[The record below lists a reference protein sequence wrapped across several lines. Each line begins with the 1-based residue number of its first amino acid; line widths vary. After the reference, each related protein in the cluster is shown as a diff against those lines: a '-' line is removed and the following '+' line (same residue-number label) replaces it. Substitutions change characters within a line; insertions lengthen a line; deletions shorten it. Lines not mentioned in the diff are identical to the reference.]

1 MKLRSFVVV
10 AWVGALAG
18 VAWGAG
24 DTGAGIADMRV
35 DRGAARRV
43 KVGAPDRE
51 RGGVQAVV
59 DERPPAIDP
68 GSLPPANSCD
78 FIGFSRGE
86 SVNGAYGGGA
96 SSGGVART
104 NLGVTFAG
112 ASVLNA
118 WNGCCSPDDSIAYA
132 PAGSIVMSSSNGSFW
147 RGIEFHHSSLVGLT
161 VETYAGVNAG
171 GAVLQTFSVPANLL
185 ANATYSTWTLR
196 QIQFDTVAKSVK
208 ISGTANRWGIDAV
221 KITAGCPAP
230 TSGSDDCNGNGQS
243 DACEIA
249 TGLVQDCNGNGV
261 PDSCDIAGRPSD
273 IRVSF
278 EEFRGQNGAVIGSQY
293 ANLLFEAI
301 PGGASWTALDA
312 TSGLYN
318 VSGWDCDAGSGQL
331 YGNGSYWLCG
341 YVGAWCGTNSA
352 GGSIRVLGAGATYFQ
367 VAYSAGTPLNLIAY
381 DAIGNQIDID
391 TKPANTRV
399 NGNASGPGTLRV
411 EAPAGTRIARV
422 VVRDSGN
429 MWVIDSISTDA
440 GGIDP
445 LPDCNTNGI
454 PDSCEIA
461 SGAVADCN
469 SNGIPDSCDIAGGMA
484 DCNGN
489 GALDSCE
496 LASGAAVDQNGNG
509 IPDSCDPFPT
519 LVLTANAAACNA
531 IGSEVDVEARLSGVL
546 NLVVAGQIVLDWDPT
561 KLELVAANPGDAP
574 FASASIVNNAAGQ
587 LVVLTPAAPGGS
599 GTTAPSVVVSRL
611 KFRVLGGSCDGS
623 GTSIGFGSYM
633 GMLETAFTDG
643 VGTSIEPTLVASSGF
658 VVDDGAPV
666 LSNVPADVSV
676 QAYAGENGFALVTLG
691 TPTATDACAPGL
703 TATGVRSDGQA
714 LGAAWP
720 SGTTTVTWSAVD
732 PCGNTTTATTSVT
745 VDPTNTMDL
754 AAEWGSGFAGAG
766 RSLTLNLLGGSGNQS
781 RTQVVSIPA
790 GGSAMFSVTDLPVD
804 TYTCATIEDPA
815 RSLRARVS
823 VSDSG
828 SNWSAASATMVLG
841 DLIND
846 EVIDVLDWG
855 AYIVLNPNADLNAD
869 GFINSGDGNIIL
881 ANFGRRGDTGCTPT
895 FTGPRDPILAITVAD
910 VISMGLPE
918 LAGAD
923 LNGDGWIDQADIDL
937 GR

>member
-1 MKLRSFVVV
+1 
-10 AWVGALAG
+10 
-18 VAWGAG
+18 
-24 DTGAGIADMRV
+24 
-35 DRGAARRV
+35 
-43 KVGAPDRE
+43 
-51 RGGVQAVV
+51 
-59 DERPPAIDP
+59 
-68 GSLPPANSCD
+68 
-78 FIGFSRGE
+78 
-86 SVNGAYGGGA
+86 
-96 SSGGVART
+96 
-104 NLGVTFAG
+104 
-112 ASVLNA
+112 
-118 WNGCCSPDDSIAYA
+118 
-132 PAGSIVMSSSNGSFW
+132 
-147 RGIEFHHSSLVGLT
+147 
-161 VETYAGVNAG
+161 
-171 GAVLQTFSVPANLL
+171 
-185 ANATYSTWTLR
+185 
-196 QIQFDTVAKSVK
+196 
-208 ISGTANRWGIDAV
+208 
-221 KITAGCPAP
+221 
-230 TSGSDDCNGNGQS
+230 
-243 DACEIA
+243 
-249 TGLVQDCNGNGV
+249 
-261 PDSCDIAGRPSD
+261 
-273 IRVSF
+273 
-278 EEFRGQNGAVIGSQY
+278 
-293 ANLLFEAI
+293 
-301 PGGASWTALDA
+301 
-312 TSGLYN
+312 
-318 VSGWDCDAGSGQL
+318 
-331 YGNGSYWLCG
+331 
-341 YVGAWCGTNSA
+341 
-352 GGSIRVLGAGATYFQ
+352 
-367 VAYSAGTPLNLIAY
+367 
-381 DAIGNQIDID
+381 
-391 TKPANTRV
+391 
-399 NGNASGPGTLRV
+399 
-411 EAPAGTRIARV
+411 
-422 VVRDSGN
+422 
-429 MWVIDSISTDA
+429 
-440 GGIDP
+440 
-445 LPDCNTNGI
+445 
-454 PDSCEIA
+454 
-461 SGAVADCN
+461 VADCN

-509 IPDSCDPFPT
+509 VPDSCDPFPT

-546 NLVVAGQIVLDWDPT
+546 NLVVAGQMVLDWDPT

-623 GTSIGFGSYM
+623 GTSIGFGSFM

-703 TATGVRSDGQA
+703 TAAGVRSDGQA

-720 SGTTTVTWSAVD
+720 TGTTTVTWSAVD

-869 GFINSGDGNIIL
+869 GSINSGDGNIIL
-881 ANFGRRGDTGCTPT
+881 ANFGRRGDTACVSS
-895 FTGPRDPILAITVAD
+895 FDGPRDPILAITVAD

-923 LNGDGWIDQADIDL
+923 LNGDGWIDQADMDFV
-937 GR
+937 R

>member
-1 MKLRSFVVV
+1 MQVRTFVVV
-10 AWVGALAG
+10 ALSSALAG
-18 VAWGAG
+18 VALGAG
-24 DTGAGIADMRV
+24 DTGAGIADVRS
-35 DRGAARRV
+35 DRTTARRA
-43 KVGAPDRE
+43 KTGAPDRE
-51 RGGVQAVV
+51 RGGALTVL
-59 DERPPAIDP
+59 DERPSPVNP
-68 GSLPPANSCD
+68 STLPPATFCD
-78 FIGFSRGE
+78 FIGFSHGDA
-86 SVNGAYGGGA
+86 VNGAYGGGT

-104 NLGVTFAG
+104 NLGVNFSG
-112 ASVLNA
+112 ASVLNT
-118 WNGCCSPDDSIAYA
+118 WNGCCSPDASIAYA
-132 PAGSIVMSSSNGSFW
+132 PAGSMTMSSSNGAFW
-147 RGIEFHHSSLVGLT
+147 RGIEFHYSAIVPVT
-161 VETYAGVNAG
+161 VETFAGLDAG
-171 GAVLQTFSVPANLL
+171 GGLLQTFSVPANLS
-185 ANATYSTWTLR
+185 TGPYSSWTLR
-196 QIQFDTVAKSVK
+196 QIQFATVAKSVRL
-208 ISGTANRWGIDAV
+208 SGTANRWGIDAM

-249 TGLVQDCNGNGV
+249 TGLVQDCNGNGK
-261 PDSCDIAGRPSD
+261 PDSCDIAGTPP
-273 IRVSF
+273 VP
-278 EEFRGQNGAVIGSQY
+278 GAVQWRVADGGNDHWYAVLGEPKTWAEQAGLANALGAHLVTLTSATENAFVHANFPGRAWLGGFADPNQGCSGSSWKWVTGEPWSFATWAPPEPNY
-293 ANLLFEAI
+293 CDETHLEFSGPYPTRWNNFY
-301 PGGASWTALDA
+301 GASP
-312 TSGLYN
+312 
-318 VSGWDCDAGSGQL
+318 
-331 YGNGSYWLCG
+331 
-341 YVGAWCGTNSA
+341 NSA
-352 GGSIRVLGAGATYFQ
+352 IIEWSAWSGSA
-367 VAYSAGTPLNLIAY
+367 
-381 DAIGNQIDID
+381 
-391 TKPANTRV
+391 
-399 NGNASGPGTLRV
+399 
-411 EAPAGTRIARV
+411 
-422 VVRDSGN
+422 
-429 MWVIDSISTDA
+429 
-440 GGIDP
+440 
-445 LPDCNTNGI
+445 DCNINGI

-461 SGAVADCN
+461 NGSVADCN

-509 IPDSCDPFPT
+509 VPDSCDPFPT

-623 GTSIGFGSYM
+623 GTSIGFGSFM

-643 VGTSIEPTLVASSGF
+643 VGSSGF

-703 TATGVRSDGQA
+703 MATGVRSDGQA

-754 AAEWGSGFAGAG
+754 SAQWGSGFAGAS

-869 GFINSGDGNIIL
+869 GSINSGDGNIIL
-881 ANFGRRGDTGCTPT
+881 ANFGRRGDTGCVSSLD
-895 FTGPRDPILAITVAD
+895 GPRDPILAITVAD

-923 LNGDGWIDQADIDL
+923 LNGDGWIDQADMDFV
-937 GR
+937 R